1 VYAAT
6 LWKSAVSGDSKLVAF
21 FMPYT
26 ERPGRDRAWYD
37 EQAGS
42 MTPQGLK
49 HFAPINAEDALAG
62 DDVNPFVPIELW
74 DRCHDPTLPELTIE
88 ENLVVGVDAG
98 VSNDCFAI
106 VGVTRA
112 PAKPDDVALR
122 VQKLWT
128 PRRIGEHI
136 DFEGP
141 ENFLKTLMRGGC
153 VLGHPLAGPEGDDS
167 GLRPDE
173 CDACNAGEMT
183 PKYNVVQI
191 CYDPYQL
198 ESMMQKFRK
207 DGESWVEPFQQG
219 SERLIA
225 DSALRDLI
233 LGRRLTHTGDPQV
246 RQHIENSAAK
256 LDPDQQDRLRIV
268 KKDQALK
275 VDYTVAL
282 SMAAHRC
289 LYLLL

>member
-1 VYAAT
+1 
-6 LWKSAVSGDSKLVAF
+6 
-21 FMPYT
+21 M
-26 ERPGRDRAWYD
+26 
-37 EQAGS
+37 
-42 MTPQGLK
+42 
-49 HFAPINAEDALAG
+49 
-62 DDVNPFVPIELW
+62 PIELW
-74 DRCHDPTLPELTIE
+74 DRCHDPDLPELTID

-112 PAKPDDVALR
+112 PASPDDVALR

-128 PRRIGEHI
+128 PRRIGDHI

-141 ENFLKTLMRGGC
+141 EDFLKTLMRGGC
-153 VLGHPLAGPEGDDS
+153 VLGHPLAGPEEES
-167 GLRPDE
+167 RLRPDE
-173 CDACNAGEMT
+173 CDACAANEMT

-198 ESMMQKFRK
+198 ESMMQRFRK

-225 DSALRDLI
+225 DSSLRDLI